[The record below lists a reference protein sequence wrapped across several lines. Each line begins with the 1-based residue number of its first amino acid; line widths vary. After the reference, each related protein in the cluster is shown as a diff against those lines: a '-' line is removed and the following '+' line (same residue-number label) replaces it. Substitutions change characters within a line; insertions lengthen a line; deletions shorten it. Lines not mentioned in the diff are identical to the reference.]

1 MNTLR
6 LLGVSLILTGAV
18 GAAFAQA
25 PVTRAQVKAELAQ
38 AIRDGDVQIG
48 DSGRTL
54 REEDPS
60 HYPKLAQAPGLTRA
74 QVKAEL
80 AEAVREGDV
89 QVGDSGRTLA
99 ELDPSRYPHPA
110 QPAGLTRAQV
120 KTELA
125 QAIRD
130 GDIEQGDSGETLAQ
144 EFPQRYAA
152 ARVRDGESRFAKD

>member
-1 MNTLR
+1 MNAIRILSI
-6 LLGVSLILTGAV
+6 SLILTGAA
-18 GAAFAQA
+18 GAVSAQE
-25 PVTRAQVKAELAQ
+25 PLTRAQVKAELAQ

-54 REEDPS
+54 REENPS
-60 HYPKLAQAPGLTRA
+60 HYPKQIEAPGLTRA

-99 ELDPSRYPHPA
+99 EIDPSRYPHPP
-110 QPAGLTRAQV
+110 QPADLTRAQV
-120 KTELA
+120 KAELA

-130 GDIEQGDSGETLAQ
+130 GDIQQGDSSETLAQ
-144 EFPQRYAA
+144 QFPQRYAA
-152 ARVRDGESRFAKD
+152 ARVRDGETRYAMN